1 MKRNDIHDHGI
12 TIYVGEVCDG
22 LPECRD
28 MSAKCATR
36 QDERQTMPAKSSPR
50 LPECREVPAK
60 CATRQN
66 ECQTMPAK
74 TSPRLPECREVSA
87 KYATRAKQ
95 IRIASLSRTYTL
107 YIYITLLL
115 IIGGIS
121 AHAQSDRQFIRNG
134 TQLYHERNYAKAE
147 VEYRKALDKN
157 HNNTHAAYN
166 LGCALMMQKK
176 DSAAIQQF
184 ENAAKA
190 EPNKLRRAQSY
201 HNIGVVCQQHRMYA
215 EAISA
220 YKNALRSN
228 PSDNETRYN
237 LALCKRLLKQQPQ
250 NKQNQ
255 QNKQN
260 DKNKNQQNGN
270 NKNQPEKDENKK
282 DKSNP
287 QQPKEQM
294 SKENAEQ
301 LLNAAMQEENAT
313 QQRLKKAMQQPR
325 TRKLEK
331 NW

>member
-22 LPECRD
+22 LPECHD
-28 MSAKCATR
+28 
-36 QDERQTMPAKSSPR
+36 
-50 LPECREVPAK
+50 
-60 CATRQN
+60 
-66 ECQTMPAK
+66 MPAK

-87 KYATRAKQ
+87 KYATRAKR

-115 IIGGIS
+115 MIIGGIS

-134 TQLYHERNYAKAE
+134 NQLYHERNYAKAE

-215 EAISA
+215 EAIAA
-220 YKNALRSN
+220 YKNALRNN

-301 LLNAAMQEENAT
+301 LLNAAMQEEKAT

>member
-22 LPECRD
+22 LPECHD

-36 QDERQTMPAKSSPR
+36 QDERQTMPSKSSPR

-74 TSPRLPECREVSA
+74 TSPRFPECREVSA
-87 KYATRAKQ
+87 KYATRAKR

-134 TQLYHERNYAKAE
+134 NQLYHERNYAKAE

-176 DSAAIQQF
+176 DSVAIQQF

-215 EAISA
+215 EAIAA
-220 YKNALRSN
+220 YKNALRNN

-301 LLNAAMQEENAT
+301 LLNAAMQEEKAT